1 MGPGPTCDLELRDPL
16 CYCVFWS
23 FLKNSTFGFKI
34 GRGKIGSKY
43 EKVKDRNRDFGVGP
57 EPTFDLELKDHL
69 CPGVFWLF
77 LKNAGSGFKIGR
89 ATMMINADEEI
100 ARKKNSGYLAR
111 ARARARTAPSP
122 GGGRLRHLS
131 TKRCT
136 NVFGGGARQFYDFQ
150 IFFARACISGFVRF
164 Y

>member
-1 MGPGPTCDLELRDPL
+1 MGPGPTCDLELKDPL
-16 CYCVFWS
+16 CLCVFWS

-43 EKVKDRNRDFGVGP
+43 EKVKVKNRDFGVGP

-77 LKNAGSGFKIGR
+77 LKNANSGFKIGR

-131 TKRCT
+131 TKRFK
-136 NVFGGGARQFYDFQ
+136 NVFGGARGNF
-150 IFFARACISGFVRF
+150 
-164 Y
+164 

>member
-1 MGPGPTCDLELRDPL
+1 MGPGPTCDLELKDPL
-16 CYCVFWS
+16 CLCVFWS

-43 EKVKDRNRDFGVGP
+43 EKVKVKNRDFGVGP

-111 ARARARTAPSP
+111 ARRLPQGVGAYGTCPQR
-122 GGGRLRHLS
+122 GLKMFLGGRAAI
-131 TKRCT
+131 
-136 NVFGGGARQFYDFQ
+136 FDFK
-150 IFFARACISGFVRF
+150 FSSRAHAFWG
-164 Y
+164 